1 MDVVN
6 ICGASKTYSGKRA
19 VDDLRMTVPQGAIYG
34 FVGRNGAG
42 KSTAMKLIAGLAS
55 PDDGGVEVFGR
66 PVNARAG
73 ARQSGGIV
81 QRVGVLIENPG
92 ILPNMNAM
100 DNMMALALAL
110 GVPKPRKACADLL
123 SQVGLSDT
131 GRKRAKGFS
140 LGMKQRLGLAM
151 ALLGGPDL
159 LLLDEPLNGLDPE
172 AARDMRNYLVQ
183 LNRTRGITIVISSH
197 VLDQLFAY
205 ARANDPD
212 RRPEIETI
220 AVHPLLAEILLGHYP
235 EFEERGWEPAVSF
248 GDESLTVD
256 ADRAAMG
263 RIIENLVSNT
273 LRYGAAAPSIVQERS
288 RITFSNAVDTATATG
303 LDLDRMFHR
312 FYQADGARSGSG
324 SGLGL
329 AVARSLAES
338 MGMQLY
344 ATMDGITLSI
354 TLDLGP
360 AVHDGTGPGAS
371 AI

>member
-92 ILPNMNAM
+92 VLPNMSAM

-197 VLDQLFAY
+197 VLDQLERMCTHYGIIANGRMVRQMTAEQVQHECGESLRMRTADPP
-205 ARANDPD
+205 ARSRCLRTPPSVTACVSPPN
-212 RRPEIETI
+212 RTGRSSS
-220 AVHPLLAEILLGHYP
+220 
-235 EFEERGWEPAVSF
+235 RAVSIRPASPRCCTRPARRCWSCRCSR
-248 GDESLTVD
+248 GTW
-256 ADRAAMG
+256 R
-263 RIIENLVSNT
+263 
-273 LRYGAAAPSIVQERS
+273 SISS
-288 RITFSNAVDTATATG
+288 R
-303 LDLDRMFHR
+303 
-312 FYQADGARSGSG
+312 
-324 SGLGL
+324 
-329 AVARSLAES
+329 
-338 MGMQLY
+338 
-344 ATMDGITLSI
+344 
-354 TLDLGP
+354 
-360 AVHDGTGPGAS
+360 
-371 AI
+371 

>member
-92 ILPNMNAM
+92 VLPNMSAM

-140 LGMKQRLGLAM
+140 LGMKQRLGLAPC
-151 ALLGGPDL
+151 PDL

-197 VLDQLFAY
+197 VLDQLERMCTHY
-205 ARANDPD
+205 GVIANG
-212 RRPEIETI
+212 RMVRQMT
-220 AVHPLLAEILLGHYP
+220 AEQVQHECG
-235 EFEERGWEPAVSF
+235 
-248 GDESLTVD
+248 ESLRVRTADPSRTLALLED
-256 ADRAAMG
+256 ASLGDGVRFAAEPG
-263 RIIENLVSNT
+263 
-273 LRYGAAAPSIVQERS
+273 GSIVVSGGFDPARVSALLHQTGQEVLELSMQS
-288 RITFSNAVDTATATG
+288 RDMEEYF
-303 LDLDRMFHR
+303 
-312 FYQADGARSGSG
+312 
-324 SGLGL
+324 
-329 AVARSLAES
+329 VALMEGGR
-338 MGMQLY
+338 
-344 ATMDGITLSI
+344 
-354 TLDLGP
+354 
-360 AVHDGTGPGAS
+360 
-371 AI
+371 